1 MKIMSWYIPL
11 AVAFIAVFLAE
22 IGDKTQLVT
31 ITFASKYPQVPVFL
45 GVFLGICMI
54 TVLGVVVG
62 ILLFEF
68 IPIFYVQILSGAIFI
83 IFGIWTLKEAMEEKK
98 EEEVET
104 KETQRSVF
112 STTFILIS
120 IAEFGDKTQF
130 MVIALTAQYGDPI
143 AVLVGAILAFAL
155 IVSIGVFVGKKLSER
170 ISIKWIE
177 LGAGM
182 LFIILGIIFII
193 EAILF

>member
-1 MKIMSWYIPL
+1 MSWYIPL

-31 ITFASKYPQVPVFL
+31 ITFASKYPPIPVFL

-54 TVLGVVVG
+54 TVLGVAVG

-83 IFGIWTLKEAMEEKK
+83 IFGIWTLREAMEEEE

-104 KETQRSVF
+104 KETKKSVF
-112 STTFILIS
+112 STTFIIIS

-143 AVLVGAILAFAL
+143 SVLIGAILAFAL
-155 IVSIGVFVGKKLSER
+155 IVGIGVFVGKKLSER
-170 ISIKWIE
+170 ISTKWIE
-177 LGAGM
+177 IGAGM
-182 LFIILGIIFII
+182 LFIILGIIFILEPFI
-193 EAILF
+193 F